1 MYTMELIELKDP
13 FFYKIVR
20 PIIKCFVLITY
31 RPKII
36 GKENILI
43 DKPLILAGN
52 HTHYFDSILLI
63 SSTKRC
69 IRFLA
74 KDSLYKGIKKVLF
87 KNMGIIPVN
96 RKTKNKKAVESAE
109 KVLINKGLIGIFPE
123 STINRTKDIIMPF
136 KIGAVKMASDT
147 NSYIVPFSI
156 TGKYKL
162 FKNELKIIF
171 EKPYKVTDE
180 NLEKENQKLMNTV
193 SNLIKRGRDNGN
205 Y

>member
-1 MYTMELIELKDP
+1 MKDP
-13 FFYKIVR
+13 FFYKIAR
-20 PIIKCFVLITY
+20 HIIKWFVLIVY

-36 GKENILI
+36 GKENILK
-43 DKPLILAGN
+43 DKSLILAGN

-63 SSTKRC
+63 SCTKRC
-69 IRFLA
+69 IHFLA

-96 RKTKNKKAVESAE
+96 RSAKNKKAIESAE
-109 KVLINKGLIGIFPE
+109 KVLNNKGLIGIFPE

-136 KIGAVKMASDT
+136 KIGAVKMAKDT

-162 FKNELKIIF
+162 FKNDLKIIF
-171 EKPYKVTDE
+171 GKPYKVKEEDLDNE
-180 NLEKENQKLMNTV
+180 NKRLMKEV
-193 SNLIKRGRDNGN
+193 SNLIKRGRENGD